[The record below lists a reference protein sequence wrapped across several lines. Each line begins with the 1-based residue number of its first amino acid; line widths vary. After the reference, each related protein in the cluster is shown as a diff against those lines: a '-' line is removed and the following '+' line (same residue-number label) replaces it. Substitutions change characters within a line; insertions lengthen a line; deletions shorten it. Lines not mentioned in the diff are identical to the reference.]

1 MPFILK
7 KEIKTYHFWQVLPY
21 PMQNFLLDFLLLIK
35 CVLYSTLLYS
45 PHSPSFSPQF
55 KWALKG
61 KVLNVDDVARAALY
75 LASDEANNISGLNL
89 LVDGRYSVVNPNMMD
104 FLSAFT
110 SQNLNTTSGWLLHG
124 MYNSKSLYDFIR
136 YVMISNIVDHN
147 ISNYNCD
154 ML

>member
-1 MPFILK
+1 M
-7 KEIKTYHFWQVLPY
+7 
-21 PMQNFLLDFLLLIK
+21 
-35 CVLYSTLLYS
+35 CSLLYVTP

-75 LASDEANNISGLNL
+75 LARDEANNISGLNL

-110 SQNLNTTSGWLLHG
+110 S
-124 MYNSKSLYDFIR
+124 
-136 YVMISNIVDHN
+136 
-147 ISNYNCD
+147 
-154 ML
+154 